1 MPCGSRSEGKD
12 EAEFPDAAEVE
23 AEVEAREEELAV
35 TDSGED
41 EDGELPRSV
50 SCSFVYGH

>member
-1 MPCGSRSEGKD
+1 MPEGKD

-35 TDSGED
+35 TDFGED